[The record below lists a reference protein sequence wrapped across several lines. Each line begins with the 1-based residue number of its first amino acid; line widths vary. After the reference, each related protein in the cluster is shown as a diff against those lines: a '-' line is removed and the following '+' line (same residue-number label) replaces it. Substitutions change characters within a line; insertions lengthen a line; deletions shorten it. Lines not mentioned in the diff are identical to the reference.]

1 MKDKT
6 IKVTHV
12 AGRTKQVEVEG
23 TKKKPTGIKV
33 TAKLQSLR
41 RTIDGHTVRLMELED
56 NRKHMIERMQRDSS
70 DIDGLC
76 VCYEALKKKTSIL
89 TAISSLISLAA
100 IALAVV
106 ALCNN

>member
-12 AGRTKQVEVEG
+12 AGRPKQVEVEG

-33 TAKLQSLR
+33 TTKLQSLR

-76 VCYEALKKKTSIL
+76 VSYEALKKKTSIL
-89 TAISSLISLAA
+89 TAISSLLSLVA